1 MTALVAQEPVTAL
14 FNRIWCITTAKIW
27 ATVLFNFFASIGSG
41 QAFANAK
48 DFAVWLGITP
58 KQFASGNKSV
68 MAGISKRGDQYL
80 RKQLIHGARAIIS
93 HAGKKN
99 DALSLWITQLRARK
113 TFNCTAVAT
122 AHKLARIMWTL
133 LQKQCH
139 YTPQLVKDMAWFI
152 TRFTI

>member
-1 MTALVAQEPVTAL
+1 
-14 FNRIWCITTAKIW
+14 
-27 ATVLFNFFASIGSG
+27 
-41 QAFANAK
+41 
-48 DFAVWLGITP
+48 
-58 KQFASGNKSV
+58 

-139 YTPQLVKDMAWFI
+139 YTPQLVKDMA
-152 TRFTI
+152 